1 MFVPVLM
8 ELNMSKIMEL
18 TLTLVLLALTSFSID
33 NVCDI
38 DPLIAVVDAS
48 FDPFLLVLYYYHEL

>member
-1 MFVPVLM
+1 MNEM
-8 ELNMSKIMEL
+8 MKL
-18 TLTLVLLALTSFSID
+18 TLTLVLLVLASFSID

>member
-8 ELNMSKIMEL
+8 ELNMSKMMKL
-18 TLTLVLLALTSFSID
+18 TLTLVLLVLTSFSID

-38 DPLIAVVDAS
+38 DPLIAAVDTS
-48 FDPFLLVLYYYHEL
+48 FDPLLLVLYYYHEL